1 MKKDKIR
8 DSMIVAL
15 KEMPIVQIACKKV
28 GVGRTTYYRWR
39 ENKKFAR
46 EADTAIA
53 EGEAFITDMSESQ
66 LIGLIRDKNFPAIQL
81 WLRHHHPK
89 YTNKVEV
96 TGNLNMKEEPLTPEQ
111 EELVEKA
118 LGLAGLLEA
127 KQVQQNHEG
136 DISKPTKGNKS

>member
-8 DSMIVAL
+8 DSIIVAL

-39 ENKKFAR
+39 ENKKFAK
-46 EADTAIA
+46 EADVAIA

-66 LIGLIRDKNFPAIQL
+66 LISLIRDRNFQALQL

-89 YTNKVEV
+89 YSNKIEIDSRL
-96 TGNLNMKEEPLTPEQ
+96 TYSDEELTPEQ
-111 EELVEKA
+111 MALVKA
-118 LGLAGLLEA
+118 ALRLASFD
-127 KQVQQNHEG
+127 K
-136 DISKPTKGNKS
+136 KP

>member
-1 MKKDKIR
+1 MKKDKLKDLLIEQ
-8 DSMIVAL
+8 L
-15 KEMPIVQIACKKV
+15 KEMPITQLACKKA
-28 GVGRTTYYRWR
+28 GVGRSSYYRWR
-39 ENKKFAR
+39 KDPEFAKA
-46 EADTAIA
+46 ADAAIA
-53 EGEAFITDMSESQ
+53 EGEALITDMSESQ

-96 TGNLNMKEEPLTPEQ
+96 TGHLNMKEEPLTPEQ

-118 LGLAGLLEA
+118 LGLAGLLEN